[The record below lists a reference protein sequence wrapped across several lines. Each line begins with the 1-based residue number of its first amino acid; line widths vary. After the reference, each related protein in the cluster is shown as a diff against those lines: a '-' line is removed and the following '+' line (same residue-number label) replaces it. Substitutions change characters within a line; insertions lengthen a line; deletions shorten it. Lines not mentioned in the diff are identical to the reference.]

1 MKQFGLYANQDKDTN
16 QAYPYF
22 VDVQNELL
30 DGLSSRVVIPI
41 IALEKPKLAQ
51 VNVYPQNLCPVVEIG
66 RKKFVLMTHQMTSV
80 PIRMLKA
87 EQGSLVQ
94 HRDAIV
100 AAIDFLVT
108 GI

>member
-16 QAYPYF
+16 KAYPYF

-41 IALEKPKLAQ
+41 IALETSTSAQ
-51 VNVYPQNLCPVVEIG
+51 PRTYPQSLCPVVEIG
-66 RKKFVLMTHQMTSV
+66 SKQFVLMTHQMTSV
-80 PIRMLKA
+80 PIRMLKT
-87 EQGSLVQ
+87 EQGSLAQ
-94 HRDAIV
+94 YRDVIV
-100 AAIDFLVT
+100 SAIDFLVT